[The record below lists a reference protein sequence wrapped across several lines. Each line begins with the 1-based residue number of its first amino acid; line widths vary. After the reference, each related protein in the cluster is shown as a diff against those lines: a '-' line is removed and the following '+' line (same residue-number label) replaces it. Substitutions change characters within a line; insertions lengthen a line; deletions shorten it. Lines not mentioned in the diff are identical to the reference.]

1 MSLLLG
7 YFLLAA
13 PAALLI
19 WACCRVGAVADA
31 RAYRDADLSGQVC
44 RDCGSASNSAICES
58 CLEARR

>member
-44 RDCGSASNSAICES
+44 RDCGVASDSAICPM

>member
-7 YFLLAA
+7 YFLFAA

-19 WACCRVGAVADA
+19 WACCRVGAVADT
-31 RAYRDADLSGQVC
+31 RTYRDDADGQVC
-44 RDCGSASNSAICES
+44 RDCGKSGDSAICPM

>member
-7 YFLLAA
+7 YLLLTAL
-13 PAALLI
+13 AALLI
-19 WACCRVGAVADA
+19 WACCAAGARADA
-31 RAYRDADLSGQVC
+31 RTYRDADGQVC

>member
-7 YFLLAA
+7 YFLFAV

-31 RAYRDADLSGQVC
+31 RTYRDDADGQVC
-44 RDCGSASNSAICES
+44 RDCGVASDSAICES

>member
-31 RAYRDADLSGQVC
+31 RAYRDADGQVC